1 MIIACRKNTIER
13 YDEVL
18 KGKITRPV
26 IEKDLEYNYSYYPVL
41 FNNESELLRVMNC
54 LKNIGV
60 QGRRYFYPSLNE
72 LPYLSY
78 QKCPVSENISRR
90 VLCLPLYYGLQ
101 TDEVKKI
108 TECLLQNI

>member
-1 MIIACRKNTIER
+1 MIIACRKKTIEQ

-72 LPYLSY
+72 LPYLPY
-78 QKCPVSENISRR
+78 QKCPVSEDISRR
-90 VLCLPLYYGLQ
+90 VLCLPLYYGLKDEQ
-101 TDEVKKI
+101 IQLITDIILKNV
-108 TECLLQNI
+108 